1 VHNRSVCGNSYGLW
15 YHLATLKQGPPLTST
30 RFGAEEVATRKRM
43 GFAVRLFV
51 YLEESSR
58 S

>member
-51 YLEESSR
+51 YLEES
-58 S
+58 